1 MKEVTSIEQPQKK
14 ETSEQYVQVY
24 ALSYLPELNAPS
36 AKRLRSYLPENERA
50 RYDCIPAWSKRLEFV
65 VSRSFLRRILGIALK
80 QVPSQLSFVTTE
92 YGKPELH
99 HPGTTQPAIF
109 FNLSHTEGYMTL
121 AVTRYGEVGIDV
133 EMLASYQDRI
143 ARRFFHPDEYT
154 WLQQLERAQQA
165 PAFYRIWTIKEA
177 CVKALGYGLQFPL
190 REIRTVPETA
200 GQCLNLWWQAL
211 DLWPETRGAI
221 AVRLKG
227 DVPFIRPKIASIV
240 YLNQEWLYS
249 MEDHQ

>member
-1 MKEVTSIEQPQKK
+1 MKEVASIEQLQEK

-24 ALSYLPELNAPS
+24 ALSYLPELNATS
-36 AKRLRSYLPENERA
+36 VSRLRSYLPENERV

-65 VSRSFLRRILGIALK
+65 VSRIFLRRILGRVLK
-80 QVPSQLSFVTTE
+80 QVPSQLCFVTTE

-99 HPGTTQPAIF
+99 HPETTQPALF

-133 EMLASYQDRI
+133 ELLASYQDRI

-165 PAFYRIWTIKEA
+165 SAFYRIWTIKEA

-190 REIRTVPETA
+190 REIRTVPEIT
-200 GQCLNLWWQAL
+200 GQCLDLWWQAL
-211 DLWPETRGAI
+211 DLWPETRC
-221 AVRLKG
+221 AVALHRKE
-227 DVPFIRPKIASIV
+227 DVPFICPGIASVV